1 MAIVPGND
9 PELQAHAAFMQLY
22 AQKFPPPS
30 RKASNRATAALW
42 LPALGL
48 IIVLLASMI
57 VSGSRSIREFSGNS
71 NDPLLQLIGWAGFI
85 SVDVSAVFLRFFMI
99 SLHAKSDQS
108 AMRRWVVI
116 SLCISTAVMV
126 GVNLAGTSHV
136 VTDYAIALPAEV
148 MTAIFGLIA
157 LAPIAQGIAT
167 ADILG
172 HLWRQYRESEVT
184 SDEGYENRLNQW
196 RQALDEAWM
205 KSPHRRAAVKMKE
218 KEIIRVE
225 DPEPPALSPSAT
237 LERRQPA
244 RGRSEVE
251 SSSITTATFEM

>member
-30 RKASNRATAALW
+30 RKASNRAAAALW

-71 NDPLLQLIGWAGFI
+71 DDPLRQLIGWAGFI

-148 MTAIFGLIA
+148 MTVIFGLIA

-172 HLWRQYRESEVT
+172 HLWRQYRESEI
-184 SDEGYENRLNQW
+184 SGDESYEERTQQW
-196 RQALDEAWM
+196 REQANEAW
-205 KSPHRRAAVKMKE
+205 KTSHHRRSVLRMKE
-218 KEIIRVE
+218 GVRVE
-225 DPEPPALSPSAT
+225 SASPEALPPSAT
-237 LERRQPA
+237 LPMGGRQTA
-244 RGRSEVE
+244 RGKSTVE
-251 SSSITTATFEM
+251 SSSVTTKPFEL